1 MTHPRPHAPA
11 RPHAYGVV
19 GAGRVGSVVAARLH
33 AAGRPVV
40 GISARSQAS
49 LLRARTLVPEVPVRP
64 AADVAADCDVLVLA
78 VPDDALVAV
87 CEELSTVLW
96 PGQVVVHTSGRH
108 GLDALSAATRVGA
121 RAVALHPAMTFT
133 GSAVDLGR
141 GCAMGLTAADTERA
155 LAEDLA
161 AVLGGTPVWIDDAD
175 RVRYHAALSHGANH
189 LVTLVA
195 QARDLLQGIGAGAE
209 AATILRPL
217 LEAALDNALDL
228 GDAAL
233 TGPIARGD
241 VTTVRAH
248 VDALATEPS
257 STRDAYV
264 AMAHATTERA
274 AADGRL
280 DPATA
285 AVLDA
290 ALDERPRVTGPVR

>member
-1 MTHPRPHAPA
+1 M
-11 RPHAYGVV
+11 
-19 GAGRVGSVVAARLH
+19 
-33 AAGRPVV
+33 
-40 GISARSQAS
+40 
-49 LLRARTLVPEVPVRP
+49 
-64 AADVAADCDVLVLA
+64 
-78 VPDDALVAV
+78 
-87 CEELSTVLW
+87 
-96 PGQVVVHTSGRH
+96 
-108 GLDALSAATRVGA
+108 
-121 RAVALHPAMTFT
+121 
-133 GSAVDLGR
+133 
-141 GCAMGLTAADTERA
+141 
-155 LAEDLA
+155 
-161 AVLGGTPVWIDDAD
+161 WIDDAD

-290 ALDERPRVTGPVR
+290 ALDERPRVSGPVR

>member
-1 MTHPRPHAPA
+1 MTYPRPHAPA
-11 RPHAYGVV
+11 RPRTYGVV

-49 LLRARTLVPEVPVRP
+49 LLRARTLVPEVPVRS
-64 AADVAADCDVLVLA
+64 AAEVAAACDVLVLA

-87 CEELSTVLW
+87 TEELSSVLR

-141 GCAMGLTAADTERA
+141 ECAIGLTAGDAERE

-248 VDALATEPS
+248 VDALATELS

-290 ALDERPRVTGPVR
+290 ALDERPRVPGRVR

>member
-87 CEELSTVLW
+87 CEELSTVLR

-121 RAVALHPAMTFT
+121 RAVALHPAMTFP
-133 GSAVDLGR
+133 GSAVDGSTTP
-141 GCAMGLTAADTERA
+141 TAC
-155 LAEDLA
+155 
-161 AVLGGTPVWIDDAD
+161 
-175 RVRYHAALSHGANH
+175 
-189 LVTLVA
+189 
-195 QARDLLQGIGAGAE
+195 
-209 AATILRPL
+209 
-217 LEAALDNALDL
+217 
-228 GDAAL
+228 
-233 TGPIARGD
+233 
-241 VTTVRAH
+241 
-248 VDALATEPS
+248 
-257 STRDAYV
+257 
-264 AMAHATTERA
+264 ATT
-274 AADGRL
+274 
-280 DPATA
+280 
-285 AVLDA
+285 
-290 ALDERPRVTGPVR
+290 PR